1 MGWKMKNSNIFGVH
15 WKIRGL
21 GGREV
26 HEKPIYRGDWLL
38 KGGFGQFV
46 DLRGGGGGLGKK
58 EGGGRFFWGGLIPQ
72 CALCPQNG
80 QTHSNNCNYLSVFDH
95 FVALALKGL
104 VLNLFRAVYQSYRNL
119 CQFSNMLGYILI
131 VCLLHVAFLCCFLLF
146 EMQEAL

>member
-38 KGGFGQFV
+38 KGGLGQFA
-46 DLRGGGGGLGKK
+46 DLRGMGGLARKREGAGFF
-58 EGGGRFFWGGLIPQ
+58 EGGWYPNVHYARRMVK
-72 CALCPQNG
+72 
-80 QTHSNNCNYLSVFDH
+80 HSNNCNYLSVFDH

-104 VLNLFRAVYQSYRNL
+104 VLNFFRAVYQSYRNL
-119 CQFSNMLGYILI
+119 CQFSNILGYILI
-131 VCLLHVAFLCCFLLF
+131 FCLLHVAFLCCFLLF